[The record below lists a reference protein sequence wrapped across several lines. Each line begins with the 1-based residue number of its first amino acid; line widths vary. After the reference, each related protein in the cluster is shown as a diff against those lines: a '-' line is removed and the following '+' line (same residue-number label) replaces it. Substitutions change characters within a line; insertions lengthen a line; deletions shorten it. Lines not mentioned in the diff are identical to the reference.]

1 MKSIVIRRKIC
12 YNIEKIGKFWRTIN
26 MYDIITQM
34 VYTIGRNNGKFIEM
48 LGTGFLIS
56 EGKYVVVPR
65 HVIGDNDE
73 GLCIILPSITSFN
86 ECQDTTVNS
95 CSFANMLI
103 KYSDP
108 FRDITI
114 LEFKD
119 AQQTFP
125 TLPIGGIDDVSVGDD
140 ILIFGFPHCVEGRR
154 VLTMQKAMVGAKILL
169 NSSGVKSK
177 YCVINTQTR
186 PGQSGSMIYS
196 AKHNKIV
203 GILIGAF
210 VSSDGISLGG
220 INPRELHQTTQ
231 CLSAEY
237 IKKMIGE

>member
-1 MKSIVIRRKIC
+1 
-12 YNIEKIGKFWRTIN
+12 
-26 MYDIITQM
+26 MYDNITQM
-34 VYTIGRNNGKFIEM
+34 VYTIGRNNGRFIEM
-48 LGTGFLIS
+48 LGTGYLIA

-65 HVIGDNDE
+65 HVVGDNDD
-73 GLCIILPSITSFN
+73 GLGVILPSITSFN
-86 ECQDTTVNS
+86 EYQDTTVHS
-95 CSFANMLI
+95 CRFSNMLI

-108 FRDITI
+108 FRDIAI

-119 AQQTFP
+119 GQQKVH
-125 TLPIGGIDDVSVGDD
+125 TLPVGGIDDISVGED

-154 VLTMQKAMVGAKILL
+154 VLTMQKAMVGAKVLL
-169 NSSGVKSK
+169 NSSGVKSN

-196 AKHNKIV
+196 AKCNKIV
-203 GILIGAF
+203 GVLIGAF

-231 CLSAEY
+231 CLSSEY
-237 IKKMIGE
+237 IEKMIGE